1 MKTSF
6 NNSKIRIFQIEQKL
20 KNAKQRENQTMSNF
34 CQYLNRIYQKLN
46 YIINDEKKLR
56 ILRRKTLKNIV
67 FDFFKQTNIKIAITY
82 QELQNIYIIIENTL
96 RNINQIKKINIKVDD
111 TSNNSKFNND
121 NQISKTN
128 NTCNENKL

>member
-46 YIINDEKKLR
+46 YIVNDEKKLR

-82 QELQNIYIIIENTL
+82 QKLQNIYIIIENTL
-96 RNINQIKKINIKVDD
+96 RNINQIKKKY
-111 TSNNSKFNND
+111 
-121 NQISKTN
+121 
-128 NTCNENKL
+128 